1 MSAVEASATA
11 PKRRTFKKFTYR
23 GVDLDKI
30 LDMKREEFLQLLP
43 GRIQRK
49 FSRMGNSDSSKAFL
63 RKVTSFLKKLRKAKQ
78 GLQHGEKPEA
88 VKTHLRTMV
97 ILPEMIGSVAGVY
110 NGKVFI
116 NVEVKPEMLGHYLGE
131 FALTYKPISHGR
143 AGMGSNAQRYIPL
156 K

>member
-1 MSAVEASATA
+1 M
-11 PKRRTFKKFTYR
+11 
-23 GVDLDKI
+23 
-30 LDMKREEFLQLLP
+30 
-43 GRIQRK
+43 
-49 FSRMGNSDSSKAFL
+49 
-63 RKVTSFLKKLRKAKQ
+63 RKAKV

-88 VKTHLRTMV
+88 IKTHLRTMV

-131 FALTYKPISHGR
+131 FSLTYKPISHGR
-143 AGMGSNAQRYIPL
+143 AGMGSGANRYIPL